1 MLLQRGKIHFL
12 IHLFRALPLLI
23 SIIHITLQHALLLH
37 ASCVQLIRTATIV
50 RLLNALYKL
59 EIRLLENTQNNKLTN

>member
-23 SIIHITLQHALLLH
+23 SIIHITLQHCYYMQAVCSLFALLQSFGFSMLF
-37 ASCVQLIRTATIV
+37 I
-50 RLLNALYKL
+50 N
-59 EIRLLENTQNNKLTN
+59 